1 MDTAE
6 EKSNTLSRCGSFYYN
21 TLVDSSKDDAE
32 FVSHLTWNSKFPA
45 QLQNIISA
53 VMGRSHFQDFY
64 RLIKF
69 TDADVNW
76 RGMKA
81 ALQHRSSV
89 PPSNP
94 QIPDYNN
101 RLPDYILGEG
111 AAIESNA
118 MLLGDSE
125 AQALIAPKANTWIT
139 LPGDT
144 QLFWELNID
153 DSLFVTTIRTPEGK
167 LWYAGQEYTAQ
178 YGKLTFTENPIKL
191 FPDMEFMAESC
202 IVRKPHIYNHM
213 LRLGSVY
220 ETPDR
225 ILHYYRQAQTPK
237 TFYLAAA
244 QACGLAVI
252 RQDCTIVN
260 RMPLFDGYS
269 YSTTDGIY
277 EAPYKHTALDKGTAL
292 AAGYIIG
299 GQELFQLCSPGEPL
313 PPNVTRLNLDNA
325 LPVPGLSVTNK
336 EIQVWN
342 ESGQYRPAYDGD
354 IDAVEAWHAYLQGV
368 RDDAE
373 STGGTGITHTFDQAT
388 GNVLKP
394 IVQQAIVAN
403 NYNTGE
409 ACSMYF
415 TVLTASGSNTYP
427 LLRLADDYFL
437 ITQDGRYIGFSSS
450 ATSMKNANGGDPG
463 WAPSQI
469 EKDDFGF
476 DYNAFES
483 DTRIYGWISRN
494 AAGATGQPN
503 ALPIPGMVIDIQYK
517 MSVDNPDGLFI
528 EMHDSNYNVSEVL
541 RMNMG
546 VLDLHKIDTG
556 NITVR
561 VSNIKSKD
569 TVGLPVS
576 EPGIVHFRDVAC
588 KDRCLVACVNEA
600 FMSTEMQLRLREFLR
615 RELPTGAVLVTADL
629 PTIVNDVVQPEPE
642 PKPEPLPPL
651 PRVARTVDPDGGDPG
666 QGGWRGF
673 SLSIATTAAC
683 FEWTTDTP
691 SAKPI
696 FLSEVEMACAASG
709 TPASYT
715 VKLAAYN
722 ARTAEFLG
730 VSNTQT
736 FEAGKSK
743 IFHFDNVQV
752 PLTDQIVLVF
762 VKAETSTADLL
773 NPIALGLDTGDLED
787 GMVATA
793 WRFKVWDLGS
803 SGAPDK
809 WGLVGPNSSELIPSG
824 PQQYIPVL
832 TLRFMQQV

>member
-21 TLVDSSKDDAE
+21 TLVDASKDDAE
-32 FVSHLTWNSKFPA
+32 FVSHLTWHSKFPA

-111 AAIESNA
+111 TALEADS

-125 AQALIAPKANTWIT
+125 SQALIAPKANTQIT

-144 QLFWELNID
+144 QLFWVLDID

-191 FPDMEFMAESC
+191 FPNMEFMAESC

-225 ILHYYRQAQTPK
+225 VLHYYRQAQTPK

-252 RQDCTIVN
+252 RQNCTIVN
-260 RMPLFDGYS
+260 RMPMLDGYS

-277 EAPYKHTALDKGTAL
+277 EAPYKHNALDLGTSL
-292 AAGYIIG
+292 EEGYVIG

-313 PPNVTRLNLDNA
+313 PANVTRLNLDNA
-325 LPVPGLSVTNK
+325 LPVPGLSVTNDT
-336 EIQVWN
+336 IQIWN
-342 ESGQYRPAYDGD
+342 ELGQYRPDYSGD
-354 IDAVEAWHAYLQGV
+354 ADAVEAWHTYLQGV
-368 RDDAE
+368 RNDAD
-373 STGGTGITHTFDQAT
+373 SVGGTGRLNIYNPPS

-394 IVQQAIVAN
+394 IVQQAMAAN
-403 NYNTGE
+403 DYNIGE
-409 ACSMYF
+409 ACYLYF
-415 TVLTASGSNTYP
+415 TILSTAGSGTYP

-437 ITQDGRYIGFSSS
+437 ITQGGQHIGLSSS
-450 ATSMKNANGGDPG
+450 ESGMRNAEGADPG
-463 WAPSQI
+463 WAPSRMEQD
-469 EKDDFGF
+469 EYGF
-476 DYNAFES
+476 DSNVFES

-494 AAGATGQPN
+494 ADGATGQAN
-503 ALPIPGMVIDIQYK
+503 ALPIPGMVVDVQYK
-517 MSVDNPDGLFI
+517 MPTGNPDGLYM
-528 EMHDSNYNVSEVL
+528 ELHDSAYNVSEVV

-556 NITVR
+556 DLYVR
-561 VSNIKSKD
+561 VSSVASKD
-569 TVGLPVS
+569 TATLPVS
-576 EPGIVHFRDVAC
+576 EPGIAHFRDVAC
-588 KDRCLVACVNEA
+588 KDRCLVACINEA
-600 FMSTEMQLRLREFLR
+600 YMSTTMKLRLMEFLR
-615 RELPTGAVLVTADL
+615 RELPAGSVLVTADL
-629 PTIVNDVVQPEPE
+629 PAQVNDIALYASED
-642 PKPEPLPPL
+642 EPLEPAQE
-651 PRVARTVDPDGGDPG
+651 V
-666 QGGWRGF
+666 
-673 SLSIATTAAC
+673 S
-683 FEWTTDTP
+683 
-691 SAKPI
+691 PI
-696 FLSEVEMACAASG
+696 
-709 TPASYT
+709 
-715 VKLAAYN
+715 
-722 ARTAEFLG
+722 
-730 VSNTQT
+730 
-736 FEAGKSK
+736 
-743 IFHFDNVQV
+743 DN
-752 PLTDQIVLVF
+752 
-762 VKAETSTADLL
+762 
-773 NPIALGLDTGDLED
+773 
-787 GMVATA
+787 
-793 WRFKVWDLGS
+793 
-803 SGAPDK
+803 
-809 WGLVGPNSSELIPSG
+809 
-824 PQQYIPVL
+824 
-832 TLRFMQQV
+832 MQ